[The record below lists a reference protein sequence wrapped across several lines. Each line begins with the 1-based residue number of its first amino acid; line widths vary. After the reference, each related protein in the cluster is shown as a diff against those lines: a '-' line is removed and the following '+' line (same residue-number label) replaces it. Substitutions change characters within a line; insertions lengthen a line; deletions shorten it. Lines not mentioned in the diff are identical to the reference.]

1 MTELDASLSMPSA
14 QSTLPLSELYHCDE
28 SAWLEEMAAL
38 ARAGDVAALDCNNLA
53 EYLSDMAKRD
63 IREVVSRLAILLLHL
78 LKWDRQPEKQTR
90 SWELSIR
97 EQREELQELLESGT
111 LRNFAEQELPN
122 AYRKAVRR
130 AAVETDL
137 SECEFPTECPFAL
150 EQVLAELAP
159 FLPDLILA
167 CH

>member
-1 MTELDASLSMPSA
+1 MPTA
-14 QSTLPLSELYHCDE
+14 QSTLPLAALYHCDE
-28 SAWLEEMAAL
+28 TAWLEEMAAL
-38 ARAGDVAALDCNNLA
+38 ARAGDVVAMDCKHLA

-63 IREVVSRLAILLLHL
+63 KREVVSRLAILLLHL

-97 EQREELQELLESGT
+97 EQREELQELLESGL

-137 SECEFPTECPFAL
+137 SESEFPTECPFAL
-150 EQVLAELAP
+150 EQVLAE
-159 FLPDLILA
+159 
-167 CH
+167 